1 MIHQSI
7 KLLRGSSRPLITR
20 WRCSKDPPPLAH
32 IQRKFY
38 TQTHLN
44 RVFQRSQQTS
54 GNSVRFTRFSSS
66 AGAEPA
72 AAEATSTGKKTAGV
86 IVFGGIVCAT
96 AGLGS
101 WQIKRYFWKKD
112 LVEERRKTLVSQ
124 PVKVGALPKTAEE
137 AKKYEFRPIMLT
149 GKFDHANEILV
160 GPRSPPKDRSG
171 GMGLAD
177 VKGET
182 AGFFVVTPFV
192 LEGDGGDKIL
202 VNRGWIPGS
211 FAAKDK
217 TEYAS
222 IEGAKRFVDG
232 VVEIVGILTPGEEKH
247 TFSPPNDIKNRRF
260 LWFELDG
267 LSKAASYVDG
277 SEAVS
282 SVGIFQ
288 ATKSHSEGTF
298 PMVRPIEAYN
308 DFYTTTNTH
317 LIYAGTWFTL
327 ATAGTFMTYR
337 LFK

>member
-1 MIHQSI
+1 
-7 KLLRGSSRPLITR
+7 
-20 WRCSKDPPPLAH
+20 
-32 IQRKFY
+32 
-38 TQTHLN
+38 
-44 RVFQRSQQTS
+44 
-54 GNSVRFTRFSSS
+54 
-66 AGAEPA
+66 
-72 AAEATSTGKKTAGV
+72 
-86 IVFGGIVCAT
+86 
-96 AGLGS
+96 LGS

-137 AKKYEFRPIMLT
+137 AKKYEFRPIMLR

-222 IEGAKRFVDG
+222 TEGAKRFVDG

>member
-1 MIHQSI
+1 MINQSS
-7 KLLRGSSRPLITR
+7 KLLRGSYRPLITR
-20 WRCSKDPPPLAH
+20 WRCSKGPSPVVHA
-32 IQRKFY
+32 QRKIY
-38 TQTHLN
+38 TQTNLN

-137 AKKYEFRPIMLT
+137 AKKYEFRPIMLR

-288 ATKSHSEGTF
+288 ATKSHNEGTF